1 MRSTLQS
8 DNIPDAAHNR
18 TFRILLVSRNEL
30 IRFSPDNF
38 FEDSEFALTGV
49 DCREEAVPL
58 LPAENF
64 DAVIANIDSNP
75 QEGFLLRAEIRRTY
89 DKLPILFMTPLFNW
103 SGSRL
108 LDQIVD
114 DPHSYCIPENADR
127 EFMTAIQSFPTQI
140 VMRDRK
146 RATRPGMIASDVSA
160 FFRRHLHNEA
170 IIIVRCNRQG
180 GAGD

>member
-18 TFRILLVSRNEL
+18 TFRIPLVSRNEL
-30 IRFSPDNF
+30 IRFSQDNF
-38 FEDSEFALTGV
+38 FEDSEFALTWV
-49 DCREEAVPL
+49 DRREEAVPL

-75 QEGFLLRAEIRRTY
+75 QEVRAEIRSTY

-140 VMRDRK
+140 VMRDRE
-146 RATRPGMIASDVSA
+146 RATRPGMIASDVNA